1 MKFFLTSG
9 LILLVILAQGCGQ
22 TGTEESSS
30 EVPSIA
36 DIERQDA
43 VESLSEQAGAVPVL
57 SPEDQKKADSAPQGM
72 VFIKGGCFTM
82 GNDNT
87 QADEKYEHQVCLDDF
102 YMDRHE
108 VTQARWQK
116 VMSYNPSKFVGADHP
131 VEQINYYDILE
142 FIETSGGPCRLPT
155 EAEFEYA
162 SRGGASTRYFWGNLM
177 DGEYAWY
184 VDNSEGT
191 THPVGQKKPNAYGL
205 YDVSGNV
212 WEWTQDWYGIL
223 YQPLKVT
230 NPTGPVQG
238 EHKVVRG
245 GGFDTTAGGLRTTNR
260 TWIHPKNRVFSKV
273 TTFGSAVNEIY
284 NFIGFRCV
292 QSIPAELKTESPATK
307 TPTSGS

>member
-1 MKFFLTSG
+1 MKHILTSG
-9 LILLVILAQGCGQ
+9 LILLLILTQGCGQ
-22 TGTEESSS
+22 SGTEESPSDA
-30 EVPSIA
+30 PSIA
-36 DIERQDA
+36 DIEGQDA
-43 VESLSEQAGAVPVL
+43 VESRSDHAGVIPAL
-57 SPEDQKKADSAPQGM
+57 SPEDQKKADSAPEGM

-102 YMDRHE
+102 YMDKYE

-116 VMSYNPSKFVGADHP
+116 VMGYNPSKFVGEERP
-131 VEQINYYDILE
+131 VEQVNYFDIQE
-142 FIETSGGPCRLPT
+142 FISKSACRLPT

-177 DGEYAWY
+177 DGNYAWY
-184 VDNSEGT
+184 EDNSGGT
-191 THPVGQKKPNAYGL
+191 THPVGQKKPNVYGL
-205 YDVSGNV
+205 YDIFGNV
-212 WEWTQDWYGIL
+212 WEWTNEWYVAL
-223 YQPLKVT
+223 YQPLQVT
-230 NPTGPVQG
+230 NPVGPAQG

-245 GGFDTTAGGLRTTNR
+245 GGFDTSAGGLRITNR

-292 QSIPAELKTESPATK
+292 QSIPTELKAESPATK
-307 TPTSGS
+307 NPTTGS